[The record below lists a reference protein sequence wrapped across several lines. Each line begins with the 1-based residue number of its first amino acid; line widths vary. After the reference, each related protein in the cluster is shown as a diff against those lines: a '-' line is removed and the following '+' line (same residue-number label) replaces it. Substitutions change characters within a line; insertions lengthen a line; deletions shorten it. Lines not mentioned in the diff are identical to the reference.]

1 MALDLAFSALAGNG
15 SQDAPLL
22 VAGVTAGTMSELLA
36 RSVGP
41 IALLDENA
49 SPHATTGVES
59 RFRRSLWLAPDTH
72 GWQQTAATIDS
83 QLSPG
88 GSLAIIGSGPF
99 AGALERVR
107 PGAFGIPN
115 GTARPQQIRRFLQY
129 RAAGEWR
136 LYGTRS
142 AAWAVLRMV
151 ADRFG
156 RPDLADRWQAAFQ
169 QALVEP
175 ATCKLCGIRVS
186 LSRKPAGS

>member
-1 MALDLAFSALAGNG
+1 LVFAALDRGGLNA
-15 SQDAPLL
+15 DPLL
-22 VAGVTAGTMSELLA
+22 VAGATDRTMSELLA

-41 IALLDENA
+41 IALVGEDA
-49 SPHATTGVES
+49 SLEATTNVES
-59 RFRRSLWLAPDTH
+59 GFRRSLWLAPDTH
-72 GWQQTAATIDS
+72 DWQHTATRIDG
-83 QLSPG
+83 QLSQG
-88 GSLAIIGSGPF
+88 GWLAIIGSGPL

-107 PGAFGIPN
+107 PGALGIPK
-115 GTARPQQIRRFLQY
+115 GTARPQQIRRFLNY

-136 LYGTRS
+136 LYGARS
-142 AAWAVLRMV
+142 AAWAALRMA
-151 ADRFG
+151 ADHVG